1 MVKCPSFFKVI
12 NEMNGELPMDA
23 EGLMKFLPG
32 VGKYTAAAISSI
44 AFNESVGLVDGNVIR
59 VLSRLRI
66 IGADSSSSVAMEI
79 FWKLAGDLVSKDQPG
94 NFNQAMM
101 ELGATICT
109 PKSPDCPKC
118 PIKGMCLAYRQSPKF
133 QRKITN
139 FTNSHKQLSQHFNVT
154 DIEDTFTSEEDT
166 YFTNNCELCLS
177 KDSFNSEL
185 GVCNYPKK
193 VKRKEVRKETLVV
206 CILEVY
212 YSGETH
218 LLLIKRPENGMLPGL
233 WEFPN
238 FITEKVPPYKNE
250 IKKFMN
256 EHFERKD
263 VSINERN
270 AKFLGVVHHIFS
282 HKQHTYNVHK
292 IAIVTKSELPILKSV
307 NGLETKW
314 VNEKTF
320 EVSAISTAMKKVY
333 LFYKNGGEVKKMSRK
348 RKRVT
353 ENPTKKQEI
362 LDAYCVKT

>member
-12 NEMNGELPMDA
+12 NEMNGELPLDA

-66 IGADSSSSVAMEI
+66 IGADSSSSVAMGI

-154 DIEDTFTSEEDT
+154 DIEDTFTSEKDRFTSEEDT

-193 VKRKEVRKETLVV
+193 VKRKEVRRDNRRLYVR
-206 CILEVY
+206 
-212 YSGETH
+212 S
-218 LLLIKRPENGMLPGL
+218 LL
-233 WEFPN
+233 
-238 FITEKVPPYKNE
+238 
-250 IKKFMN
+250 
-256 EHFERKD
+256 
-263 VSINERN
+263 
-270 AKFLGVVHHIFS
+270 
-282 HKQHTYNVHK
+282 
-292 IAIVTKSELPILKSV
+292 
-307 NGLETKW
+307 
-314 VNEKTF
+314 
-320 EVSAISTAMKKVY
+320 
-333 LFYKNGGEVKKMSRK
+333 
-348 RKRVT
+348 
-353 ENPTKKQEI
+353 
-362 LDAYCVKT
+362 